1 MALKLTHTNRTLSK
15 VANLLIKGLKSQ
27 LKLQEYYATGKLNR
41 SFSGTISKDKN
52 LILDVTSSK
61 HYWKVVN
68 DPKVAF
74 SVNKQN
80 IIRWMNTKGLDKRYA
95 MQIYARLKK
104 GIYANKK
111 ANGKEDYVYWQH
123 GNTLQRSNFAGIT
136 AKENSKKVA
145 RELAPSIGKDVAD
158 MIAKQIRKNNPK
170 TNVLKAF

>member
-1 MALKLTHTNRTLSK
+1 MAKMKWTNTNKTLSK
-15 VANLLIKGLKSQ
+15 VADLLIKGLKSQ

-41 SFSGTISKDKN
+41 SFTGTIRKNKN

-80 IIRWMNTKGLDKRYA
+80 IIRWMNTKGLDKKYA
-95 MQIYARLKK
+95 MQIYARLKR
-104 GIYANKK
+104 GIYANRK

-145 RELAPSIGKDVAD
+145 QELAPAIGRDVAS
-158 MIAKQIRKNNPK
+158 MIREKINKNVGFTK
-170 TNVLKAF
+170 